1 MNKFVFKKVAELTA
15 EKTELAEVKVDLAL
29 VDDLANITKSGTVI
43 ANELEQSVNKADQIK
58 AEMAQKQKDL
68 DAQIK
73 LIKKSY
79 DAAAKWQTAEDKLYA
94 KVEKA
99 TADVGIKKEEIKGWK
114 EYFDQSMNVNSAING
129 ANKYMA

>member
-15 EKTELAEVKVDLAL
+15 NTELSEVKVDLAL
-29 VDDLANITKSGTVI
+29 VDDLANITKSGALI
-43 ANELEQSVNKADQIK
+43 ANELDQSVTKADQIK
-58 AEMAQKQKDL
+58 VEMAQKQKDL

-73 LIKKSY
+73 LIQKAY
-79 DAAAKWQTAEDKLYA
+79 TAADKWQTAEDKIYA

-99 TADVGIKKEEIKGWK
+99 TAEVGIKKEEIKGWK

-129 ANKYMA
+129 ANKYMV